1 MQGAQLLQHSWPLS
15 TYSAPGEVDDFDWE
29 TWEETGHA
37 LLSSSIFSFG
47 IRVSKGNRDS
57 SLLFYVMPYLEN
69 HPLWGDL
76 LGSVI
81 SVTE

>member
-1 MQGAQLLQHSWPLS
+1 MRFLTTIVSYLAIAGAFL
-15 TYSAPGEVDDFDWE
+15 
-29 TWEETGHA
+29 
-37 LLSSSIFSFG
+37 SSIFSFG

-69 HPLWGDL
+69 HPLWGVL

-81 SVTE
+81 SVTK